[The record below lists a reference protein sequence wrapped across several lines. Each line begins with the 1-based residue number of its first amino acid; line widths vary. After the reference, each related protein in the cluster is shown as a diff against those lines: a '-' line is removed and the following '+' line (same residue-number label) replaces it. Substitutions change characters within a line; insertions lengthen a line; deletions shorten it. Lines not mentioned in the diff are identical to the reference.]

1 MNDSNNDFSVI
12 KGGAIGFA
20 IGFVVGAVAALFL
33 TTKTGEE
40 LREELKKVA
49 LDLKKKVEERAGKI
63 KNLTKERY
71 TEIMNNVIANYKK
84 VKELTEKEID
94 LIKDIIIKQEKS

>member
-1 MNDSNNDFSVI
+1 MNDSNNNFGVI

-49 LDLKKKVEERAGKI
+49 LDLKKKVEERAGTI

-71 TEIMNNVIANYKK
+71 TEIINNVIANYKK

-94 LIKDIIIKQEKS
+94 LIKDIIMKQEKS

>member
-1 MNDSNNDFSVI
+1 MNYSNNDFRVI

-20 IGFVVGAVAALFL
+20 IGFVVGAGAALFL

-40 LREELKKVA
+40 LREELKKAA

-71 TEIMNNVIANYKK
+71 TEIVNNVIANYKK

-94 LIKDIIIKQEKS
+94 LIKDIIMKQEKS

>member
-1 MNDSNNDFSVI
+1 MNDSNNNFGVI

-20 IGFVVGAVAALFL
+20 VGFVVGAVAALFL

-40 LREELKKVA
+40 LRGELKKVA

-71 TEIMNNVIANYKK
+71 TEIIDSVIANYKK

-94 LIKDIIIKQEKS
+94 LIKDIIMKQEKS

>member
-1 MNDSNNDFSVI
+1 MNDSNNNFGVI

-20 IGFVVGAVAALFL
+20 VGFVVGAVAALFL

-40 LREELKKVA
+40 LRGELKKVA

-71 TEIMNNVIANYKK
+71 TEIIDNVIANYKK

-94 LIKDIIIKQEKS
+94 LIKDIIMKQEKS

>member
-1 MNDSNNDFSVI
+1 MNDSNNNFGVI

-20 IGFVVGAVAALFL
+20 VGFVVGAVAALFL

-40 LREELKKVA
+40 LRGELKKVA

-71 TEIMNNVIANYKK
+71 TEIINNVIANYKK

>member
-40 LREELKKVA
+40 IREELKKVA

-63 KNLTKERY
+63 KNITKERY
-71 TEIMNNVIANYKK
+71 TEIINNVIANYKK

-94 LIKDIIIKQEKS
+94 LIKDIIMKQEKS

>member
-1 MNDSNNDFSVI
+1 MNNSNNDFSVI

-40 LREELKKVA
+40 LREELKKAA

-71 TEIMNNVIANYKK
+71 TEIVNNVIANYKK

-94 LIKDIIIKQEKS
+94 LIKDIIMKQEKS

>member
-1 MNDSNNDFSVI
+1 MNDSNNNFGVI

-20 IGFVVGAVAALFL
+20 VGFVVGAVAALFL

-40 LREELKKVA
+40 LRGELKKVA

-71 TEIMNNVIANYKK
+71 AEIINSVIANYKK